1 MCDESQH
8 RKNELLEITDDI
20 FSDYYNFINA
30 MTSLWIRYLN

>member
-8 RKNELLEITDDI
+8 HKNEILEITDDI

-30 MTSLWIRYLN
+30 ITFLWIQSLN